1 MLKSDVSNN
10 YQNKIDLNLEK
21 NTHKEVLYQSTDS
34 KVATLTMKDPL
45 ASSKVKIPPLR
56 G

>member
-1 MLKSDVSNN
+1 MLKRDVSNN
-10 YQNKIDLNLEK
+10 YQNKIDLHLEK
-21 NTHKEVLYQSTDS
+21 NTHKEVLYKSTDL

-45 ASSKVKIPPLR
+45 ASSKVKIPPIR

>member
-34 KVATLTMKDPL
+34 TEGCNFDDERPTGIL
-45 ASSKVKIPPLR
+45 
-56 G
+56 